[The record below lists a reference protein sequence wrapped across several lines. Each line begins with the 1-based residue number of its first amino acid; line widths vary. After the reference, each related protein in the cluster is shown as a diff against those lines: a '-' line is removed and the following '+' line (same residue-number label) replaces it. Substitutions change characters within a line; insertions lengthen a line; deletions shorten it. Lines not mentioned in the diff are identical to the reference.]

1 MEVSLVKNFNISRAL
16 GLPVSEG
23 LCTPAS
29 AQAMWQHSAHKP
41 VALLGRERGTALR
54 GTELGSTALRGTELG
69 SEQPIALPVIDDVDN
84 YTNALSAHQVR
95 RLLPTP

>member
-1 MEVSLVKNFNISRAL
+1 VKIFSISRAL
-16 GLPVSEG
+16 GLPLTEG
-23 LCTPAS
+23 ICTSAS
-29 AQAMWQHSAHKP
+29 AQAMWHTSAHKP

-54 GTELGSTALRGTELG
+54 GTALPAAELG

>member
-1 MEVSLVKNFNISRAL
+1 VKIFSISRAL
-16 GLPVSEG
+16 GLPLTEG
-23 LCTPAS
+23 ICTSAS
-29 AQAMWQHSAHKP
+29 AQAMWHTSAHKP

-54 GTELGSTALRGTELG
+54 GTALTVSELG

>member
-1 MEVSLVKNFNISRAL
+1 MKLNLTSRAL

-23 LCTPAS
+23 LCAS
-29 AQAMWQHSAHKP
+29 ATALAMWQDSALKP
-41 VALLGRERGTALR
+41 VAPQARERVTGLR
-54 GTELGSTALRGTELG
+54 GTVLR
-69 SEQPIALPVIDDVDN
+69 SEQPIFALPVIDAVHN

>member
-1 MEVSLVKNFNISRAL
+1 MKISTISLAL

-23 LCTPAS
+23 LCTSEA
-29 AQAMWQHSAHKP
+29 AQAMWQQCAHKP
-41 VALLGRERGTALR
+41 VAFLGRERGTALR
-54 GTELGSTALRGTELG
+54 S
-69 SEQPIALPVIDDVDN
+69 ALPILVPTVDDVPN

>member
-1 MEVSLVKNFNISRAL
+1 MKIFSISRAL
-16 GLPVSEG
+16 GLPLTEG
-23 LCTPAS
+23 ICTSAS
-29 AQAMWQHSAHKP
+29 AQAMWHTSAHKP

-54 GTELGSTALRGTELG
+54 GTALTVSELG

>member
-1 MEVSLVKNFNISRAL
+1 MKIFSISRAL
-16 GLPVSEG
+16 GLPVTG
-23 LCTPAS
+23 GICTSAS
-29 AQAMWQHSAHKP
+29 AQAMWHTSALKP

-54 GTELGSTALRGTELG
+54 GTALVGAEVR
-69 SEQPIALPVIDDVDN
+69 SEQPIALPAIDDVDN

>member
-1 MEVSLVKNFNISRAL
+1 MEEVAVVKLTMTSRAL

-23 LCTPAS
+23 FCAS
-29 AQAMWQHSAHKP
+29 ADAQALWQESALKP
-41 VALLGRERGTALR
+41 VAPQARERATGLRGTALR
-54 GTELGSTALRGTELG
+54 
-69 SEQPIALPVIDDVDN
+69 SEQPIVALPVTDDVHN

>member
-1 MEVSLVKNFNISRAL
+1 MKIFNISRAL

-23 LCTPAS
+23 ICTPAS
-29 AQAMWQHSAHKP
+29 APAMWQQSAHKSG
-41 VALLGRERGTALR
+41 VKAGVLGRERTTGLLIER
-54 GTELGSTALRGTELG
+54 PELVSVDGAPTN
-69 SEQPIALPVIDDVDN
+69 DN

>member
-1 MEVSLVKNFNISRAL
+1 MEEVAVVKLNMTSRAL

-23 LCTPAS
+23 FCTSAN
-29 AQAMWQHSAHKP
+29 AQALWQESALKP
-41 VALLGRERGTALR
+41 VAPQTRERATGLR
-54 GTELGSTALRGTELG
+54 GTSLR
-69 SEQPIALPVIDDVDN
+69 SEQPIVAQPIVALPVIDGVHN

>member
-1 MEVSLVKNFNISRAL
+1 MRFDLTSRAL

-23 LCTPAS
+23 FCAS
-29 AQAMWQHSAHKP
+29 ARAQAMWQESALKP
-41 VALLGRERGTALR
+41 AAPQTRERATGLRGTALR
-54 GTELGSTALRGTELG
+54 
-69 SEQPIALPVIDDVDN
+69 SEQPIVALPVIDGVHN